1 MPSPKESR
9 TDRDVGMRR
18 GVVSIAHGHENANVN
33 YLTSVADMD
42 PLGGMALYTGVPIA
56 VEPLS

>member
-1 MPSPKESR
+1 
-9 TDRDVGMRR
+9 MRR
-18 GVVSIAHGHENANVN
+18 GAVSIAHGHENANVN